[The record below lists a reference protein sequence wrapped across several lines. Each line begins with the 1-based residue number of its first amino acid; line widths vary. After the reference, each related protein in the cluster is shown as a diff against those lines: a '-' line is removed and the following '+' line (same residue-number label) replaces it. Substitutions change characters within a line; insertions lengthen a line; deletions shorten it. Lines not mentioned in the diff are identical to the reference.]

1 MQITFAVPAKTTSC
15 FVIAVDRAPTDLSS
29 VVPWRMADPHRR
41 EVAAALGSPRLSI
54 AVHHPAHVIV
64 SSTAPPSHQP
74 RSALIARAAARA
86 VAAEYGGVIDD
97 PLTGNRITSDGIA
110 GDGTADGWITGD
122 RNVGDPGCSAESPDF
137 DLADHWLGWNIGG
150 APDPA
155 CPHTDPRPDRRA
167 RSADRAPLTVS
178 TRGLRRFGMP
188 EIMLEGDAC
197 AYGHRPFPFL
207 LAVAERLLAEHLSW
221 LTANPSAR
229 ARTICDH
236 LRIDCAS
243 FAPADDAPR
252 RGLTPR
258 LDRASPRCGPMARQG
273 RPPRRRS
280 LRAGRGCPSSRR
292 TPRRRSGLRACSG
305 LRVRCGLQTRS
316 GLRTRCGLRA
326 HRGLRTH
333 CRLRGRRGLA
343 AHRLSPWMGRGDG
356 GCRGMCWC
364 VCPRIATARRRSGSR
379 WDLRSASTEI
389 RRTGCARPWGSRRMV
404 GPGGG
409 GGDRLCAGW
418 TVTASI
424 SGRHEREQGG
434 KPCEIP
440 KWLGMPITCG
450 GAVSHDTIAAITRD
464 LNV

>member
-155 CPHTDPRPDRRA
+155 CPHTDARSDRRA

-243 FAPADDAPR
+243 FAPADDAPCIAPDT
-252 RGLTPR
+252 GLSPLPPR
-258 LDRASPRCGPMARQG
+258 SPDAPRPDTAPGPPLAALRTEGAPGPPAAAPQFEGGPGVPVVPPHVAATLRSAGALRSADALRSAGALRSEDALPPAGMPRPCGASPVALDG
-273 RPPRRRS
+273 
-280 LRAGRGCPSSRR
+280 
-292 TPRRRSGLRACSG
+292 T
-305 LRVRCGLQTRS
+305 
-316 GLRTRCGLRA
+316 
-326 HRGLRTH
+326 
-333 CRLRGRRGLA
+333 RGRRMSRYVLV
-343 AHRLSPWMGRGDG
+343 RLSPDRDSPEAERLKVGPPVGFDGDPEDWLRPALGEQAHGRAG
-356 GCRGMCWC
+356 G
-364 VCPRIATARRRSGSR
+364 RRR
-379 WDLRSASTEI
+379 
-389 RRTGCARPWGSRRMV
+389 
-404 GPGGG
+404 GPA
-409 GGDRLCAGW
+409 LCGLDGHGLNQW
-418 TVTASI
+418 
-424 SGRHEREQGG
+424 
-434 KPCEIP
+434 
-440 KWLGMPITCG
+440 
-450 GAVSHDTIAAITRD
+450 AA
-464 LNV
+464 